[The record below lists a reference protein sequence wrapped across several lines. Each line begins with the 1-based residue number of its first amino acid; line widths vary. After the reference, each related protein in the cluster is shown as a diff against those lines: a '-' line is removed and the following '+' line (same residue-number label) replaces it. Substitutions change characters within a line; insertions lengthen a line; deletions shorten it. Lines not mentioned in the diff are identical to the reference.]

1 MSMGQY
7 SSMTY
12 LCRLA
17 GGSAM
22 VSKVGGIVVECLW
35 LRLERVEGARKEEN
49 I

>member
-35 LRLERVEGARKEEN
+35 LRMERVKSGGKEEN